1 MLIGNRDRLQRHRA
15 VRFDQPAAAA
25 EKVSRKL
32 CPTASISFDRD
43 ELVEASAQ
51 LTIVFQEAA

>member
-32 CPTASISFDRD
+32 CPTASIISIED
-43 ELVEASAQ
+43 ELVEASRSSR
-51 LTIVFQEAA
+51 